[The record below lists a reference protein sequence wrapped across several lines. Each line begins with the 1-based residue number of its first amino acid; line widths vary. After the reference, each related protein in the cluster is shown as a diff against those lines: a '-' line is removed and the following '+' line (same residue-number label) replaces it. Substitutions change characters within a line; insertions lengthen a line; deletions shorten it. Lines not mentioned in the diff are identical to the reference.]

1 MGRKRKEPPEIKTA
15 ALVKLELVTHLF
27 LSGQIPFDAYWKA
40 KHRLEPEAKRELEEV
55 RRWAVEEAKLLTD
68 EEWEEF
74 RRIYRDEYGDSFVH
88 YMNSIRH
95 NAMFVTN
102 NPKILADRKKLQ
114 KRFGGKIISGE
125 QFQKKMGDV
134 GKQKIDELLSEL
146 LGRPRPA

>member
-1 MGRKRKEPPEIKTA
+1 MGRKKKEPTEIKTA

-40 KHRLEPEAKRELEEV
+40 KQRLEPEAKRELEEV

>member
-1 MGRKRKEPPEIKTA
+1 
-15 ALVKLELVTHLF
+15 
-27 LSGQIPFDAYWKA
+27 
-40 KHRLEPEAKRELEEV
+40 
-55 RRWAVEEAKLLTD
+55 LLTD
-68 EEWEEF
+68 EEWDEF

-134 GKQKIDELLSEL
+134 GKQKVDELLSEL